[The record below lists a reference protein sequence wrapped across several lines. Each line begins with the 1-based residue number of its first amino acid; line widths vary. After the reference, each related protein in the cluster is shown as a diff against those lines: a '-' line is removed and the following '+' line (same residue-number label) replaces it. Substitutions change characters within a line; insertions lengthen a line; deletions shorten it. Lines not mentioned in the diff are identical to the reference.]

1 MQINTP
7 NRVLAV
13 LGIGLVLSLLGDQ
26 TLYTVL
32 PNPELAA
39 EAGVTLGMV
48 GILLGVNR
56 LTRVLLNG
64 PVGYL
69 YDRLPRR
76 ALMIVSLGIG
86 AFSTLLYALTPGPGI
101 FLFGRILW
109 GVAWAGIWIGSNTI
123 ALDISNSD
131 TRGWVT
137 GRLQTWFF
145 LGIGLSSLAGGLF
158 TDIFGYQRGLY
169 LSSFLTTAGV
179 ILWVFLLPETR
190 PKNQNPK
197 AGNANEASGN
207 RRFPWMVTFQASIP
221 MFVLRL
227 VFAGVVTST
236 TILWLGQFF
245 KEGLSLSGMTVPLAS
260 MAGTFVAFRVL
271 LSMLGAPAA
280 GTISDRIHRRWIVMA
295 VVMFLGMF
303 GLWMMGVLLISAAVL
318 GALLATLS
326 AGAIQGL
333 VPAIIGDEV
342 DFQRQSRVIGAVYT
356 IGDIGSAVGPPM
368 ALFLIPLIGIDS
380 LFQICALLFGAAGI
394 FGLMMASSESTR
406 VK

>member
-7 NRVLAV
+7 NRILAV

-39 EAGVTLGMV
+39 QAGVTLGMV

-64 PVGYL
+64 PVGYM
-69 YDRLPRR
+69 YDRMPRR
-76 ALMIVSLGIG
+76 ALMISSLGIG
-86 AFSTLLYALTPGPGI
+86 AFSTLLYAVTPGPGL
-101 FLFGRILW
+101 FLFGRVLW
-109 GVAWAGIWIGSNTI
+109 GAAWSGIWIGSNTI
-123 ALDISNSD
+123 ALDISDND

-169 LSSFLTTAGV
+169 VSACLTAIGV
-179 ILWVFLLPETR
+179 IMWVFLLPETR
-190 PKNQNPK
+190 PDNPIRTGEYPNLEPDK
-197 AGNANEASGN
+197 
-207 RRFPWMVTFQASIP
+207 RRFPWRVTFQASAP

-245 KEGLSLSGMTVPLAS
+245 DDGVTLGGIIIPLAS
-260 MAGTFVAFRVL
+260 MAGGFVAVRVL
-271 LSMLGAPAA
+271 VSMLGAPAA
-280 GTISDRIHRRWIVMA
+280 GYISDRIGRRWIVMA
-295 VVMFLGMF
+295 VVMFAGML
-303 GLWMMGVLLISAAVL
+303 GLWMMGVVLVGAAIL
-318 GALLATLS
+318 GALLATSS
-326 AGAIQGL
+326 AEGIQGL
-333 VPAIIGDEV
+333 VPAIIGDQV
-342 DFQRQSRVIGAVYT
+342 GFHRQSRVIGAVYT
-356 IGDIGSAVGPPM
+356 IGDLGSAIGPPM
-368 ALFLIPLIGIDS
+368 ALFLIPLIGIES
-380 LFQICALLFGAAGI
+380 LFRICALLFGAAGI
-394 FGLMMASSESTR
+394 FGLIMAFREQR
-406 VK
+406 E

>member
-13 LGIGLVLSLLGDQ
+13 IGIGLVLSLLGDQ

-48 GILLGVNR
+48 GILLGLNR

-64 PVGYL
+64 PAGYL

-76 ALMIVSLGIG
+76 PLMIFSLGIG
-86 AFSTLLYALTPGPGI
+86 ALSTLLYAVTPGPGL

-109 GVAWAGIWIGSNTI
+109 GAAWAGIWIGSNTI
-123 ALDISNSD
+123 ALDIADSD

-145 LGIGLSSLAGGLF
+145 LGIGLASLAGGLF

-169 LSSFLTTAGV
+169 LSAFLTTIGV

-190 PKNQNPK
+190 PKNPILKGENIK
-197 AGNANEASGN
+197 EVSEN
-207 RRFPWMVTFQASIP
+207 RRFPWRVTFQASLP
-221 MFVLRL
+221 TFVLRL
-227 VFAGVVTST
+227 VFAGVITST

-245 KEGLSLSGMTVPLAS
+245 NKGITLSGFIIPLAS
-260 MAGTFVAFRVL
+260 LTGGFIAVRVL
-271 LSMLGAPAA
+271 VSMLSAPVA
-280 GTISDRIHRRWIVMA
+280 GIISDRIGMRWIVMA
-295 VVMFLGMF
+295 VVMFAGML
-303 GLWMMGVLLISAAVL
+303 GLWMMGVFLISTAVL

-326 AGAIQGL
+326 AGGIQGL
-333 VPAIIGDEV
+333 VPAIIGDQV
-342 DFQRQSRVIGAVYT
+342 GFHRQSRVIGAVYT
-356 IGDIGSAVGPPM
+356 IGDLGSAIGPPM
-368 ALFLIPLIGIDS
+368 ALFLVPLIGINS
-380 LFQICALLFGAAGI
+380 LFQICAVLFCAAGI
-394 FGLMMASSESTR
+394 FGLIMASRESAR